1 MLYLRWGKLVVIKK
15 QDVKQYNAAKFFFTT
30 YTLYSTYGFVTE
42 KSPMLR
48 KTTCHVI

>member
-15 QDVKQYNAAKFFFTT
+15 QDVKQYKAKYFFTT
-30 YTLYSTYGFVTE
+30 YTLYSTYDFVTE